1 MDLLRTVMVGA
12 RGTPYHNGLF
22 FFDMQL
28 PPSYPADPPQ
38 VHYHSFGLRLNP
50 NLYECGRVCLSLLN
64 TFGGEGTEVWS
75 PGTSSLLQV
84 VVSLQALVLNDLPYY
99 NEAGYEQLVDTSEG
113 HRNALRYSVKAFLL
127 TPNCAPPVAP
137 AAKRF

>member
-1 MDLLRTVMVGA
+1 MKLTYQYVATYADTIYVQAFEDRMDLLRTVMVGA

-28 PPSYPADPPQ
+28 PPSYPAEPPQ
-38 VHYHSFGLRLNP
+38 VYYHSFGLRLNP

-75 PGTSSLLQV
+75 PGMSSLLQIV
-84 VVSLQALVLNDLPYY
+84 CLPTSSGSQRPALLQRSWL
-99 NEAGYEQLVDTSEG
+99 
-113 HRNALRYSVKAFLL
+113 
-127 TPNCAPPVAP
+127 
-137 AAKRF
+137 